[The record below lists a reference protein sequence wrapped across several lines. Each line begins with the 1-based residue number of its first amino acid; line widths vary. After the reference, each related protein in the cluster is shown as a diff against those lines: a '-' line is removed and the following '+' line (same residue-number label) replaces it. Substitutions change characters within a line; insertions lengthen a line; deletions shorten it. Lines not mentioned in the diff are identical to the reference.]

1 MTPYVIICWSAV
13 PDKAAPSGKISNT
26 SLSRPPL
33 DRAKQ
38 ESDPR
43 YPWHEAPA
51 LVELFDPHERSV
63 ELSERT
69 ISFTGTSARE
79 WVESESRDH
88 PMANED
94 PDGFRL
100 TSPYAVA
107 EITPQ

>member
-1 MTPYVIICWSAV
+1 M
-13 PDKAAPSGKISNT
+13 
-26 SLSRPPL
+26 
-33 DRAKQ
+33 
-38 ESDPR
+38 
-43 YPWHEAPA
+43 
-51 LVELFDPHERSV
+51 ELFDPHERSV

-88 PMANED
+88 PMAVAARPLLEKAGRVEELERRLLEHYEAANED

-107 EITPQ
+107 EIRRR